1 MNWITT
7 SQKVKH
13 KEWYTPGYGTEKVGP
28 FLGSLV
34 ELARPQK
41 VLEIGFGYTTPFLLE
56 GLRNCKNELVWDG
69 NCDKDYLNK
78 PYEPKLVVI
87 DDQSLEEKS
96 QRKKFRRAALMN
108 DDLVDFIEGDFKS
121 DAVKD
126 RVKSDY
132 PNGFDLVW
140 FDCGGPKEY
149 EWFMENWWDDM
160 VNEYALFH
168 FTYFRGELNSNGK
181 IIDKLSGQWI
191 QGQMKCPNYHYLFR
205 MDIVEPHKFK
215 QGSVT
220 MLKKSPRRSFEQ
232 ILSGSLLNE

>member
-1 MNWITT
+1 MGKNN
-7 SQKVKH
+7 SMKH
-13 KEWYTPGYGTEKVGP
+13 EDWYTPGYGTEKVGP

-41 VLEIGFGYTTPFLLE
+41 ILEIGFGYTTPFLLE
-56 GLRNCKNELVWDG
+56 GLRNCANGLVWDG
-69 NCDKDYLNK
+69 NCDKDYLDK
-78 PYEPKLVVI
+78 PYDPKFVVI

-96 QRKKFRRAALMN
+96 ERKDFRRDSLVN

-121 DAVKD
+121 ASVKN

-132 PNGFDLVW
+132 PDGFDLAW
-140 FDCGGPKEY
+140 FDCGGPNEY
-149 EWFMENWWDDM
+149 QWFMDNWWDDM

-168 FTYFRGELNSNGK
+168 FTYFRGELNNNGK
-181 IIDKLSGQWI
+181 IIDKLSGQYDSDK
-191 QGQMKCPNYHYLFR
+191 MKWPNLSR

-220 MLKKSPRRSFEQ
+220 MLKKDKK
-232 ILSGSLLNE
+232 

>member
-1 MNWITT
+1 MGKNN
-7 SQKVKH
+7 SMKH
-13 KEWYTPGYGTEKVGP
+13 KDWHTPGYGTEKVGP

-41 VLEIGFGYTTPFLLE
+41 ILEIGFGYTTPFLLE
-56 GLRNCKNELVWDG
+56 GLKNCVNGLVWDG
-69 NCDKDYLNK
+69 NCDKDYLDK
-78 PYEPKLVVI
+78 PYDPKFVVI

-96 QRKKFRRAALMN
+96 ERKDFRRDSLVN

-121 DAVKD
+121 ASVKD

-132 PNGFDLVW
+132 PDGFDLVW
-140 FDCGGPKEY
+140 FDCGGPNEY
-149 EWFMENWWDDM
+149 QWFIDNWWDDM

-168 FTYFRGELNSNGK
+168 FTYFRGELNNNGK
-181 IIDKLSGQWI
+181 IIDNLSGQ
-191 QGQMKCPNYHYLFR
+191 LSR

-220 MLKKSPRRSFEQ
+220 MLKKDKK
-232 ILSGSLLNE
+232 

>member
-1 MNWITT
+1 VGKNNSM
-7 SQKVKH
+7 KH
-13 KEWYTPGYGTEKVGP
+13 EDWHTPGYGTEKVGP

-41 VLEIGFGYTTPFLLE
+41 ILEIGFGYTTPFLLE
-56 GLRNCKNELVWDG
+56 GLKNCANGLVWDG
-69 NCDKDYLNK
+69 NCDKDYLDK
-78 PYEPKLVVI
+78 PYDPKFVVI

-96 QRKKFRRAALMN
+96 ERKDFRRDSLVN

-121 DAVKD
+121 ASVKN

-132 PNGFDLVW
+132 PDGFDLVW
-140 FDCGGPKEY
+140 FDCGGPNEY
-149 EWFMENWWDDM
+149 QWFMDNWWDDM

-168 FTYFRGELNSNGK
+168 FTYFRGELNNNGK
-181 IIDKLSGQWI
+181 IIDKLSGQYDSDK
-191 QGQMKCPNYHYLFR
+191 MKWPNLSR

-220 MLKKSPRRSFEQ
+220 MLKKDKK
-232 ILSGSLLNE
+232 

>member
-1 MNWITT
+1 MGKNN
-7 SQKVKH
+7 SMKH
-13 KEWYTPGYGTEKVGP
+13 EDWHTPGYGTEKVGP

-41 VLEIGFGYTTPFLLE
+41 ILEIGFGYTTPFLLE
-56 GLRNCKNELVWDG
+56 GLKNCVNGLVWDG
-69 NCDKDYLNK
+69 NCDKDYLDK
-78 PYEPKLVVI
+78 PYDPKFVVI

-96 QRKKFRRAALMN
+96 ERKDFRRDSLVN

-121 DAVKD
+121 AAVKD

-132 PNGFDLVW
+132 PDGFDLVW
-140 FDCGGPKEY
+140 FDCGGPNEY
-149 EWFMENWWDDM
+149 QWFIDNWWDNM

-168 FTYFRGELNSNGK
+168 FTYFRGELNNNGK
-181 IIDKLSGQWI
+181 IIDNLSGQ
-191 QGQMKCPNYHYLFR
+191 LSR

-220 MLKKSPRRSFEQ
+220 MLKKDKK
-232 ILSGSLLNE
+232 

>member
-1 MNWITT
+1 MGKNN
-7 SQKVKH
+7 SMKH
-13 KEWYTPGYGTEKVGP
+13 EDWHTPGYGTEKVGP

-41 VLEIGFGYTTPFLLE
+41 ILEIGFGYTTPFLLE
-56 GLRNCKNELVWDG
+56 GLKNCANGLVWDG
-69 NCDKDYLNK
+69 NCDKDYLDK
-78 PYEPKLVVI
+78 PYDPKFVVI

-96 QRKKFRRAALMN
+96 ERKDFRRDSLVN

-121 DAVKD
+121 ASVKN

-132 PNGFDLVW
+132 PDGFDLVW
-140 FDCGGPKEY
+140 FDCGGPNEY
-149 EWFMENWWDDM
+149 QWFMDNWWDDM

-168 FTYFRGELNSNGK
+168 FTYFRGELNNNGK
-181 IIDKLSGQWI
+181 IIDNLSGQ
-191 QGQMKCPNYHYLFR
+191 LSR

-220 MLKKSPRRSFEQ
+220 MLKKDKK
-232 ILSGSLLNE
+232 

>member
-1 MNWITT
+1 VGKNNSM
-7 SQKVKH
+7 KH
-13 KEWYTPGYGTEKVGP
+13 KDWHTPGYGTEKVGP

-41 VLEIGFGYTTPFLLE
+41 ILEIGFGYTTPFLLE
-56 GLRNCKNELVWDG
+56 GLKNCANGLVWDG
-69 NCDKDYLNK
+69 NCDKDYLDK
-78 PYEPKLVVI
+78 PYDPKFVVI

-96 QRKKFRRAALMN
+96 ERKDFRRDSLVN

-121 DAVKD
+121 ASVKN

-132 PNGFDLVW
+132 PDGFDLVW
-140 FDCGGPKEY
+140 FDCGGPNEY
-149 EWFMENWWDDM
+149 QWFMDNWWDDM

-168 FTYFRGELNSNGK
+168 FTYFRGELNNNGK
-181 IIDKLSGQWI
+181 IIDKLSGQYDSDK
-191 QGQMKCPNYHYLFR
+191 MKWPNLSR

-220 MLKKSPRRSFEQ
+220 MLKKDKK
-232 ILSGSLLNE
+232 

>member
-1 MNWITT
+1 MGKNN
-7 SQKVKH
+7 SMKH
-13 KEWYTPGYGTEKVGP
+13 KDWYTPGYGTEKVGP

-41 VLEIGFGYTTPFLLE
+41 ILEIGFGYTTPFLLE
-56 GLRNCKNELVWDG
+56 GLKNCANGLVWDG
-69 NCDKDYLNK
+69 NCDKDYLDK
-78 PYEPKLVVI
+78 PYDPKFVVI

-96 QRKKFRRAALMN
+96 ERKDFRRDSLVN

-121 DAVKD
+121 ASVKN

-132 PNGFDLVW
+132 PDGFDLVW
-140 FDCGGPKEY
+140 FDCGGPNEY
-149 EWFMENWWDDM
+149 QWFMDNWWDDM

-168 FTYFRGELNSNGK
+168 FTYFRGELNNNGK
-181 IIDKLSGQWI
+181 IIDKLSGQYDSDK
-191 QGQMKCPNYHYLFR
+191 MKWPNLSR

-220 MLKKSPRRSFEQ
+220 MLKKDKK
-232 ILSGSLLNE
+232 